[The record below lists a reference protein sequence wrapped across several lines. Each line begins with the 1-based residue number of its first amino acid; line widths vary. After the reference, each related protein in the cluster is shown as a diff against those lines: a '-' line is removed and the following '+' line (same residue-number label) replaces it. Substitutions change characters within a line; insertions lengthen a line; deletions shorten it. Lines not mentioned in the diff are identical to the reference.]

1 MNQVN
6 LRVNVERW
14 LIHENYNFEEIKT
27 TENNFKMVIK
37 DSVSIPI
44 EIFEPKK
51 QPGMLVLGG
60 KFALKNKQMSRFL
73 QLNETEQTKFKNS
86 VTEFCNSILAR
97 NRITGEDGKLVIGV
111 YLVLDKVE
119 TFTQQIL
126 MDAILQVIEMSEKT
140 MRFIMKTF

>member
-1 MNQVN
+1 MSQAN

-60 KFALKNKQMSRFL
+60 KFALKNKQMSRF
-73 QLNETEQTKFKNS
+73 F
-86 VTEFCNSILAR
+86 NSILAR

>member
-1 MNQVN
+1 MSQAN

-51 QPGMLVLGG
+51 QL
-60 KFALKNKQMSRFL
+60 
-73 QLNETEQTKFKNS
+73 
-86 VTEFCNSILAR
+86 CN
-97 NRITGEDGKLVIGV
+97 
-111 YLVLDKVE
+111 
-119 TFTQQIL
+119 
-126 MDAILQVIEMSEKT
+126 
-140 MRFIMKTF
+140 